1 MKTLR
6 TLLTALS
13 LLPALWCVPVA
24 VAQPVAKDGV
34 LTTPA
39 GMSLYVNE
47 NDKTT
52 PGKTVCYGPCLMLWK
67 PYLAAADAKPA
78 GELGVIVR
86 EDGARQWTHKS
97 LALYQWVDDQH
108 PGDRK
113 GDGVRSV
120 WHLAKP

>member
-52 PGKTVCYGPCLMLWK
+52 PGKTVCHGPCLMLWK
-67 PYLAAADAKPA
+67 PYLAAADAKPRPTVA
-78 GELGVIVR
+78 KRSSTVVFCHVACR
-86 EDGARQWTHKS
+86 
-97 LALYQWVDDQH
+97 
-108 PGDRK
+108 PG
-113 GDGVRSV
+113 
-120 WHLAKP
+120 